1 MKSYL
6 LKFCISIAFLFLKI
20 NSLPAFSLTIDT
32 AQINLENKK
41 ARLFILDGN
50 IDSANYY
57 SQLSLQNSLSSHY
70 LKGEA
75 DALYIVAKTTIQ
87 QHNNFLAMKK
97 FIDAEKIYEKIH
109 DSVGLANCNLQLGII
124 NYYEKKYDKAL
135 SYYQLALQDF
145 LSIRNN
151 PLIAQC
157 LYLKGLCLIELVKYN
172 EAGNDLH
179 EALIKMKATNNS
191 QGENECCTG
200 LAKLYYCKND
210 FKNSL
215 TYYKLALHYFEK
227 TNNGEGII
235 IAQNGIGKNFIQTNQ
250 LDSAQYYLT
259 KAYSL
264 SIKLNKIDGKLES
277 SKQLTEYYSK
287 KNDFKNAFQFQ
298 NQYYNI
304 RDSLFNELTSNRIS
318 TLQNEVDLTH
328 KQNEIDELNSEK
340 KVYKIWM
347 YLFGLGLILI
357 VIILF
362 LEWRSAKL
370 KQSFNKKLLETNAEL
385 NHVITELKSTQIQL
399 IQSEKLA
406 SLGQLTA
413 GIAHE
418 INNPINFV
426 TSSVGSLKR
435 DFDDVLLVLNT
446 YKSDPEK
453 VEALK
458 KEIDFEF
465 TIEEIQQLILGINE
479 GADRTSEIVKGLRN
493 FSRVDEGEFKIVDIH
508 EGLNSTILLL
518 HPKFGDKIKIE
529 KNYGSLPMINCFPG
543 QINQVFMNIMSNAAD
558 AIENEH
564 GKIIITT
571 SVNINNVVISIKDNG
586 KGMSDE
592 TKQKIF
598 DPFFTTKDVGKGT
611 GLGMSIAYGII
622 EKHNGSIDINSTIG
636 IGTEFIITLPIN
648 NYTSQ

>member
-1 MKSYL
+1 M
-6 LKFCISIAFLFLKI
+6 
-20 NSLPAFSLTIDT
+20 
-32 AQINLENKK
+32 
-41 ARLFILDGN
+41 
-50 IDSANYY
+50 
-57 SQLSLQNSLSSHY
+57 
-70 LKGEA
+70 
-75 DALYIVAKTTIQ
+75 
-87 QHNNFLAMKK
+87 
-97 FIDAEKIYEKIH
+97 
-109 DSVGLANCNLQLGII
+109 
-124 NYYEKKYDKAL
+124 
-135 SYYQLALQDF
+135 
-145 LSIRNN
+145 
-151 PLIAQC
+151 
-157 LYLKGLCLIELVKYN
+157 
-172 EAGNDLH
+172 
-179 EALIKMKATNNS
+179 
-191 QGENECCTG
+191 
-200 LAKLYYCKND
+200 
-210 FKNSL
+210 
-215 TYYKLALHYFEK
+215 
-227 TNNGEGII
+227 
-235 IAQNGIGKNFIQTNQ
+235 
-250 LDSAQYYLT
+250 
-259 KAYSL
+259 
-264 SIKLNKIDGKLES
+264 
-277 SKQLTEYYSK
+277 
-287 KNDFKNAFQFQ
+287 
-298 NQYYNI
+298 
-304 RDSLFNELTSNRIS
+304 
-318 TLQNEVDLTH
+318 
-328 KQNEIDELNSEK
+328 
-340 KVYKIWM
+340 
-347 YLFGLGLILI
+347 
-357 VIILF
+357 F

-370 KQSFNKKLLETNAEL
+370 KQALNKKLLETNAEL

-458 KEIDFEF
+458 KEIDFDF

-529 KNYGSLPMINCFPG
+529 KNYGSVPMINCFPG

-558 AIENEH
+558 AIENEN

-571 SVNINNVVISIKDNG
+571 SVNNNNVLISIKDNG